1 MTYLNSGA
9 PLFDGI
15 LFNNGEQ
22 LLIIVKDSLT
32 QENWVVLTDDI
43 GNSQTLLLQGTTSN
57 DHNCFLKFSIN
68 GNTLRIQGDLQGDNT
83 SLSSALELEF
93 TPEEPNKIWLTCDR
107 DSGAICIRSKL
118 LYSGA
123 IAFGFLERFDDSD
136 SDAWMISKL
145 NNRLL
150 DAYVAKSKHDGTI
163 WKQIG
168 ADFAEADNFVSTNLN
183 GAYQGIFDF
192 VTVPN
197 PYISFLNTN
206 LRNAGYSAHLGQIDG
221 ATEKPII
228 TRRFYLEGRGAI
240 DNYPGQLYNRG
251 FVKHVNNGFGKIP
264 QGKIVEDTDGSRYLS
279 TGPDG
284 WQGLNISNSYSV
296 ASNTPTIFRK
306 GINFS
311 LGING
316 LAEIRNT
323 LINLDW
329 TIVTEDSTKV
339 LVKSSNGCYLKME
352 STNNL
357 TISFQGDLAGDETKL
372 SPALTLP
379 YQEEGLNKIWITA
392 NSEALA
398 VTIKNAADSSYQ
410 GLWFGFLKDSERWGL
425 GYIKDDLGSTY
436 ILKNNVW
443 QILSAS
449 FSNGAIGH
457 GEATSP
463 SLAPNSS
470 DSFSSFPTTTS
481 DRLTVAATP
490 IRYYDYEDDRNSAY
504 QAYKGGVNGAT
515 GKAQLDFYALIEG
528 KSSSIAYGISDGE
541 NNAPLISYLGALQ
554 FCCVGMASLSPG
566 AIVTLP
572 SGAQYISCGGEGWQ
586 GMRIK

>member
-1 MTYLNSGA
+1 MLYLNSGS

-15 LFNNGEQ
+15 LFNNREQ
-22 LLIIVKDSLT
+22 LLTIIKDSLT

-43 GNSQTLLLQGTTSN
+43 VNNQTLLLQGTTSN
-57 DHNCFLKFSIN
+57 AHNFYIKFSIN
-68 GNTLRIQGDLQGDNT
+68 GDVLKIQGDLLGDNT
-83 SLSSALELEF
+83 SLSPALELEF
-93 TPEEPNKIWLTCDR
+93 SPDEPNKIWLTCDR
-107 DSGAICIRSKL
+107 SAGAICLRNKL

-123 IAFGFLERFDDSD
+123 IAFGFLERFDESD
-136 SDAWMISKL
+136 ADAWMISKL

-150 DAYVAKSKHDGTI
+150 DAVVAKSKHDGTI

-183 GAYQGIFDF
+183 GGYQGIFDLA
-192 VTVPN
+192 TVPN

-206 LRNAGYSAHLGQIDG
+206 LRNAAYSAHLGQIDG
-221 ATEKPII
+221 ATERPII

-240 DNYPGQLYNRG
+240 DNYPGELYNRG
-251 FVKHVNNGFGKIP
+251 FVKHVANGFGKIP
-264 QGKIVEDTDGSRYLS
+264 QGKIVENTDGSRYLS
-279 TGPDG
+279 TGADG
-284 WQGLNISNSYSV
+284 WQGLKLSNSTQTKTNLS
-296 ASNTPTIFRK
+296 TIFRK

-329 TIVTEDSTKV
+329 TIVTEDETKV
-339 LVKSSNGCYLKME
+339 LVKSPRGCYLRIE

-357 TISFQGDLAGDETKL
+357 TIDFQGDLAGDEVKL
-372 SPALTLP
+372 SPALTLS
-379 YQEEGLNKIWITA
+379 YTEEALNKIWITA

-410 GLWFGFLKDSERWGL
+410 GLWFGYLKDSDTWGL
-425 GYIKDDLGSTY
+425 GYIKDDLSSTY
-436 ILKNNVW
+436 ILKNNAWRV
-443 QILSAS
+443 ISSS
-449 FSNGAIGH
+449 FS
-457 GEATSP
+457 TSV
-463 SLAPNSS
+463 
-470 DSFSSFPTTTS
+470 DSFSSFPVTTS
-481 DRLTVAATP
+481 DRLTTAATP
-490 IRYYDYEDDRNSAY
+490 IRYYDYEDNRNSGY
-504 QAYKGGVNGAT
+504 QATLGAVNGAT

-528 KSSSIAYGISDGE
+528 KSSSIAYGLSDGE
-541 NNAPLISYLGALQ
+541 NNAPLLNYLGVVQ
-554 FCCVGMASLSPG
+554 FVCTGMASLSPG

-572 SGAQYISCGGEGWQ
+572 SGAQYISTGTDGWQ

>member
-22 LLIIVKDSLT
+22 LLTIIKDSLT
-32 QENWVVLTDDI
+32 QSNWVVLTDDI
-43 GNSQTLLLQGTTSN
+43 IDNQTLLLQGTTNN
-57 DHNCFLKFSIN
+57 DHNCYLKFSIN
-68 GNTLRIQGDLQGDNT
+68 NNALRIQGDNIGDNI
-83 SLSSALELEF
+83 SLSPALELEF
-93 TPEEPNKIWLTCDR
+93 TPDEPNKIWLSCDR
-107 DSGAICIRSKL
+107 DSGAICIRNKL

-123 IAFGFLERFDDSD
+123 IAFGFLERFDLLDA
-136 SDAWMISKL
+136 DAWMISKL

-150 DAYVAKSKHDGTI
+150 DAYVAKSKHDETI

-168 ADFAEADNFVSTNLN
+168 ADYAEADNFVSTNLN
-183 GAYQGIFDF
+183 GGYQGIFDL

-206 LRNAGYSAHLGQIDG
+206 LRNAAYSAHLGQIDG
-221 ATEKPII
+221 ATERPII

-240 DNYPGQLYNRG
+240 DNYPGELYNRG
-251 FVKHVNNGFGKIP
+251 FVKHVANGFGKIP
-264 QGKIVEDTDGSRYLS
+264 QGKIVENTDGSRYLS
-279 TGPDG
+279 TGADG
-284 WQGLNISNSYSV
+284 WQGLKLSNSTQTKT
-296 ASNTPTIFRK
+296 NLPTIFRK

-329 TIVTEDSTKV
+329 TIVTEDETKV
-339 LVKSSNGCYLKME
+339 LVKSPRGCYLRIA
-352 STNNL
+352 TNNL
-357 TISFQGDLAGDETKL
+357 TIDFQGDLAGDEVKL
-372 SPALTLP
+372 SPALTLS
-379 YQEEGLNKIWITA
+379 YQEEALNKIWITA

-425 GYIKDDLGSTY
+425 GYIKNDLNSTY

-443 QILSAS
+443 SVLATS
-449 FSNGAIGH
+449 FSNS
-457 GEATSP
+457 T
-463 SLAPNSS
+463 
-470 DSFSSFPTTTS
+470 DSFSSFPVTTS

-490 IRYYDYEDDRNSAY
+490 IRYYDYEDSRNSAY
-504 QAYKGGVNGAT
+504 QAPLGAVNGAT
-515 GKAQLDFYALIEG
+515 LKAQLDFYALIEG
-528 KSSSIAYGISDGE
+528 KSSAIAYGISDGE
-541 NNAPLISYLGALQ
+541 NNAPLLTYLGVVQ
-554 FCCVGMASLSPG
+554 FACVGMASLSGG

-572 SGAQYISCGGEGWQ
+572 SGARYLSCGNVGWQ
-586 GMRIK
+586 GMRVG

>member
-1 MTYLNSGA
+1 MAYLNSGL

-15 LFNNGEQ
+15 LFNNAEQ
-22 LLIIVKDSLT
+22 LLTIIKDFLT

-43 GNSQTLLLQGTTSN
+43 NNSQTLLLQGITSN
-57 DHNCFLKFSIN
+57 DHNCYLKFSIN
-68 GNTLRIQGDLQGDNT
+68 NDAFRIQGDLQGDNA
-83 SLSSALELEF
+83 SLSPALELEF
-93 TPEEPNKIWLTCDR
+93 SPDEPNKLWLSGDR
-107 DSGAICIRSKL
+107 DSGALCLRNKL

-123 IAFGFLERFDDSD
+123 IAFGFLERFDESD
-136 SDAWMISKL
+136 ADAWMISKL

-183 GAYQGIFDF
+183 GGYQGIFDL

-221 ATEKPII
+221 ATDRPVI

-240 DNYPGQLYNRG
+240 DNYPGNLYNRG
-251 FVKHVNNGFGKIP
+251 FIKHVANGFGKIP

-279 TGPDG
+279 TGADG
-284 WQGLNISNSYSV
+284 WQGLKLINSSQAISNS
-296 ASNTPTIFRK
+296 PTIFRK

-323 LINLDW
+323 LLNLDW
-329 TIVTEDSTKV
+329 TIVTEEETIV
-339 LVKSSNGCYLKME
+339 LVKSPKGCYLKIE

-379 YQEEGLNKIWITA
+379 YKEEALNKIWITA

-425 GYIKDDLGSTY
+425 GYIKDDLSSTY
-436 ILKNNVW
+436 ILKNKVW
-443 QILSAS
+443 RILSFS
-449 FSNGAIGH
+449 FSH
-457 GEATSP
+457 
-463 SLAPNSS
+463 SS
-470 DSFSSFPTTTS
+470 DSFSSFPVTTS

-490 IRYYDYEDDRNSAY
+490 IRYYDYEDSRNSAY
-504 QAYKGGVNGAT
+504 QAPKGAVNGAT

-541 NNAPLISYLGALQ
+541 NNAPLISYLGLVQ

-572 SGAQYISCGGEGWQ
+572 SGARYLSAGSKGWQ
-586 GMRIK
+586 GMRIG